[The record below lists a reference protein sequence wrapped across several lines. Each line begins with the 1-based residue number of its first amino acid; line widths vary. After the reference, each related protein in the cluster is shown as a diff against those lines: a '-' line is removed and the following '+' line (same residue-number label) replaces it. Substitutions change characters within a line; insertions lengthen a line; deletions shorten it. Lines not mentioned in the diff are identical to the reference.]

1 MEELKEHW
9 WTCGDLTH
17 TEQDTE
23 GPAGTER
30 GGALK
35 ILQWRMQN
43 GEPKWPSDARTT
55 EPTGTLINTEGE
67 ERRKGRPVPELKEF
81 KCSGD

>member
-9 WTCGDLTH
+9 WTCGDLTC

-35 ILQWRMQN
+35 ILQW
-43 GEPKWPSDARTT
+43 
-55 EPTGTLINTEGE
+55 
-67 ERRKGRPVPELKEF
+67 
-81 KCSGD
+81 